1 MKHRIVWLCIALVAS
16 MAVLTAF
23 VYAALPATVA
33 IHWDLHGN
41 VNGVAPRAFLFCLVG
56 LMAAVLLLWLWL
68 PSLSPARFGV
78 DSFFG
83 TYWRVGLLVVR
94 LLAFIHA
101 MLLWG
106 ALSAAAPM
114 QRALPAGVAVFIG
127 LLGNVMG
134 KLRRNFWVGIR
145 TPWTLASERVWY
157 ATHRLAGKTMVGG
170 ALLSL
175 AGSLAGL
182 PLAWN
187 IGVAIAGVL
196 APAAYSWWAYK
207 RIEGHGALGA

>member
-16 MAVLTAF
+16 MALLTAF

-41 VNGVAPRAFLFCLVG
+41 VNGVVPRAFLFGHVA

-78 DSFFG
+78 DGFFG
-83 TYWRVGLLVVR
+83 TYWRVGLLVVG

-106 ALSAAAPM
+106 ALSTAAPM
-114 QRALPAGVAVFIG
+114 QRALPAGIAVFIG

-157 ATHRLAGKTMVGG
+157 TTHRLAGKTMVGG

-182 PLAWN
+182 PLGLT

-196 APAAYSWWAYK
+196 APALYSYRVYE
-207 RIEGHGALGA
+207 RIEGNGALGA